1 MDETLKK
8 RASIL
13 MAAVLITMSLVGCGT
28 PMYDLTDDEAN
39 LIANYCASCV
49 AKFNRFQGDGMVF
62 VVNKTTAE
70 QQASLTGA
78 TPEKKPAD
86 DTNFEDEGLSFDFD
100 GFSDDDVITISDEHY
115 FVSDL
120 SIGEILGYPDLTVR
134 CQDVYVADEYKEG
147 TYLLLTPSD
156 GYAYL
161 VMKIEISNPGDSAV
175 DCDFIS
181 KEPKF
186 YIELSD
192 GTRAA
197 SSGTILLDDFYT
209 FQGTVAPGESA
220 ETVALVEIPK
230 SQASD
235 LSKVKIF
242 LESMGNTTEIPLLQ

>member
-1 MDETLKK
+1 
-8 RASIL
+8 
-13 MAAVLITMSLVGCGT
+13 MALSLVGCGT
-28 PMYDLTDDEAN
+28 PMYNLTDDEST
-39 LIANYCASCV
+39 LIANYSASCV

-78 TPEKKPAD
+78 APVTKPSNETVND
-86 DTNFEDEGLSFDFD
+86 DEGLSFDFD
-100 GFSDDDVITISDEHY
+100 AFSDDVITISDEHY
-115 FVSDL
+115 LVSDL
-120 SIGEILGYPDLTVR
+120 SIGEILGYPDLTVK
-134 CQDVYVADEYKEG
+134 CHDVYVSDEYKEG

-161 VMKIEISNPGDSAV
+161 VMKIAISNPGAAAV

-192 GTRAA
+192 GTRAS

-209 FQGTVAPGESA
+209 FQGTIAPGESA

-242 LESMGNTTEIPLLQ
+242 LESMGNTSEIPLLQ